1 MDGNAGDAAAIQKDT
16 PRLFELYAECEDV
29 LKPVLPATAQGREST
44 EGGNSKETMTAEEL
58 QEAYEAL
65 KELAATFDY
74 DSVQFVLEDLQDK
87 EPPAG
92 EKEHYEAVCKAAKKP
107 DWMELQKLL
116 E

>member
-1 MDGNAGDAAAIQKDT
+1 MFGH
-16 PRLFELYAECEDV
+16 CEAV
-29 LKPVLPATAQGREST
+29 LKPILPSAAAEGEVTDDGST
-44 EGGNSKETMTAEEL
+44 KEPMTAEEL

-74 DSVQFVLEDLQDK
+74 DSVQFVLEDLAGK
-87 EPPAG
+87 EPPAS